1 MKYKGYVGKVEY
13 DAEANILHGEVVG
26 IRDVVTFQAKSV
38 EQVQQAFKDSVDDY
52 LEFCKERGQKPD
64 KPCSGRFVVRIG
76 SELHRRANM
85 LAALSGKSLN
95 TLVSECLDKEVT
107 NHTGR
112 FDHPKPKP
120 GRKSS
125 RAPQRRARK
134 RARARES
141 IGRG

>member
-1 MKYKGYVGKVEY
+1 MMKYKGYVGRVEY

-38 EQVQQAFKDSVDDY
+38 EQVEQVFKDSVDDY
-52 LEFCKERGQKPD
+52 LAFCKERGQKPD

-95 TLVSECLDKEVT
+95 TLISECLDKELT
-107 NHTGR
+107 SEMGR
-112 FDHPKPKP
+112 LDQPKPKP
-120 GRKSS
+120 GRKRS
-125 RAPQRRARK
+125 RAPQRRSRK
-134 RARARES
+134 RATAS
-141 IGRG
+141 